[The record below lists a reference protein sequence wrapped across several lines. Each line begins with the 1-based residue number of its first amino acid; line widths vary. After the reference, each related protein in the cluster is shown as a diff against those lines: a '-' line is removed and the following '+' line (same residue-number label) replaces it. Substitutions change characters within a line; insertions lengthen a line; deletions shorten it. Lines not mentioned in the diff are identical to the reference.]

1 MRLRGKLAELMAAT
15 APEIYKQYITIDRKG
30 NKALYVLTLNAIYDI
45 MKAALLFYLK
55 FMESLSS
62 IGFVLNP
69 YDSCIANK
77 IVDRHQLTVVW
88 HVDDLKILHQNE
100 NVVTRMITWL
110 RKTYEV
116 LFDDRTGAMIVHRGR
131 VHEYLGMSLAFTI
144 AGQVKATIFDY
155 IKEMIDDFTKIN
167 PTTKTAPNL
176 AASHLFKVDEEAEI
190 LDERRAQTFH
200 TYVAKVLL
208 ETKRARP
215 DIHTAVA
222 FLSTRVMTPD
232 EDDWKKLLR
241 MINYLRGTLELPLT
255 LKASNINIV
264 KWWVDGSY
272 GINTDC
278 KIQTGGTQS
287 LGKGSIIPLSP

>member
-1 MRLRGKLAELMAAT
+1 MAAT

-30 NKALYVLTLNAIYDI
+30 NKALYVRTLNAIYDI

-55 FMESLSS
+55 FVESLSS

-88 HVDDLKILHQNE
+88 HVDDLKISHQNE

-131 VHEYLGMSLAFTI
+131 VHEYLGMSLDFTT
-144 AGQVKATIFDY
+144 AGQVQVTMFDY
-155 IKEMIDDFTKIN
+155 IKEMVDDFTNIN
-167 PTTKTAPNL
+167 TTTKTAPNL

-200 TYVAKVLL
+200 TYVAK
-208 ETKRARP
+208 E
-215 DIHTAVA
+215 HT
-222 FLSTRVMTPD
+222 S
-232 EDDWKKLLR
+232 
-241 MINYLRGTLELPLT
+241 PLGE
-255 LKASNINIV
+255 V
-264 KWWVDGSY
+264 
-272 GINTDC
+272 
-278 KIQTGGTQS
+278 
-287 LGKGSIIPLSP
+287 